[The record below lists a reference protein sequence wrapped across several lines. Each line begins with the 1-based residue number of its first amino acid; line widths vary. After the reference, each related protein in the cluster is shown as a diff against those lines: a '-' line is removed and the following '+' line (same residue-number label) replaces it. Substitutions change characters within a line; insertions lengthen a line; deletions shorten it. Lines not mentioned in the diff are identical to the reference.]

1 MSKFGKV
8 QKCRVLNPKTAHKQA
23 QTRLQARGI
32 SESKTGNVVLESHV
46 DYRGKDNS
54 GMIVIRNDRTKPEK
68 LRLNGWTYQGTRKS
82 YGARTKN
89 WNNWNMLAP
98 VGSSL

>member
-1 MSKFGKV
+1 MIKLRIIK
-8 QKCRVLNPKTAHKQA
+8 QKKADKIQDKLM
-23 QTRLQARGI
+23 ARGSI
-32 SESKTGNVVLESHV
+32 EPMNQKIGNVVLESHV

-82 YGARTKN
+82 YGPRTKN

-98 VGSSL
+98 VGSSLLNR